1 MEEKKAISKQQIIT
15 TKGLDFVIAGAIFL
29 AFFLCPLFFTGLVA
43 QNIGFEKM
51 ILFYFLV
58 LLGVVA
64 WVTKAVILGELNIKR
79 TPLDWPII
87 GLLVIYIT
95 STILSISPKDSL
107 LGIYGDPSKSLA
119 AVIVF
124 VLFYLLVVNNINRQ
138 RIKLIFWGL
147 VGSAALVA
155 VYSLGQLLGRFLLPL
170 EFTKAASFNPLGSLT
185 ALTMYLIILLPLLIV
200 GLAQLNEI
208 HPSLTNRFWR
218 MVIKTILAVIIL
230 LSLFILSLLN
240 GFTFWPAAIVGVVVI
255 LMFLLS
261 KIVRVSSSNLVAP
274 IAAFLLLIILLVLG
288 NFNVMSLNLPVEVSL
303 SRQASWDIAK
313 TSVKADPL
321 FGTGPATFYYSFVK
335 YKGIDFNASPL
346 WDVQFN
352 NSSGS
357 LFELAA
363 TVGVLGT
370 LVLVIIFLI
379 GLSIG
384 FLTLLKGRVDDTQSI
399 LLALFSS
406 LITALI
412 FSLLF
417 SVNSAIILIFMLVA
431 ILTVAVAIV
440 NYPEKFNLL
449 NLSFRASP
457 KYALALAAIFLTLSA
472 GVVIVFTLGVKMYLA
487 DFYVRQS
494 LEQSDLN
501 KKIALVNQAIILA
514 PHQEAYY
521 LNLSNNYMA
530 LANQEAV
537 GARNQTVIEN
547 SLSQAIA
554 QGKKALEITPNNV
567 ANVKALALIY
577 ENASFYV
584 RGALEWAESLYNKAI
599 ELEPD
604 SPTPYLR
611 LALINMARSNAETD
625 KAEQEHY
632 INEAIKNYDSAI
644 AKKNDFGAAYYGKAI
659 AYEKLNKIA
668 DAIDQLKKAVLV
680 TTDNADYRFELGRL
694 YFNRGVT
701 NPSISQTAANDI
713 AKGSAPEEGLSVEA
727 GQTGATAAKNDDLKI
742 SEQLFLGIIQTN
754 PNHANAL
761 YSLALLY
768 QKTDETDNAKL
779 VIKQLLS
786 TLTDQASID
795 AVKKQFPGL
804 Y

>member
-15 TKGLDFVIAGAIFL
+15 TKGLDFVIAGVIFL

-51 ILFYFLV
+51 ILFYFLA

-87 GLLVIYIT
+87 GLLAVYIT

-124 VLFYLLVVNNINRQ
+124 VLFYLLVVNNINRR

-155 VYSLGQLLGRFLLPL
+155 VYSLGQLLGKFLLPL

-185 ALTMYLIILLPLLIV
+185 ALTMYLIILLPLLII
-200 GLAQLNEI
+200 GLSQLNEI
-208 HPSLTNRFWR
+208 HPNLTNRFWR
-218 MVIKTILAVIIL
+218 MAIKTILAVIIL
-230 LSLFILSLLN
+230 LSLFILTLLN

-261 KIVRVSSSNLVAP
+261 KIIRVSSSNLVVP
-274 IAAFLLLIILLVLG
+274 IATFLLLIILLVLG

-335 YKGIDFNASPL
+335 YKGADFNASPL

-399 LLALFSS
+399 LLAMFSS

-417 SVNSAIILIFMLVA
+417 STNGAIILTFMLVA

-440 NYPEKFNLL
+440 NYPEKFSML

-494 LEQSDLN
+494 LNQSDLT
-501 KKIALVNQAIILA
+501 KKIALVNQ
-514 PHQEAYY
+514 P
-521 LNLSNNYMA
+521 
-530 LANQEAV
+530 
-537 GARNQTVIEN
+537 
-547 SLSQAIA
+547 
-554 QGKKALEITPNNV
+554 
-567 ANVKALALIY
+567 
-577 ENASFYV
+577 
-584 RGALEWAESLYNKAI
+584 
-599 ELEPD
+599 
-604 SPTPYLR
+604 
-611 LALINMARSNAETD
+611 
-625 KAEQEHY
+625 
-632 INEAIKNYDSAI
+632 
-644 AKKNDFGAAYYGKAI
+644 
-659 AYEKLNKIA
+659 
-668 DAIDQLKKAVLV
+668 
-680 TTDNADYRFELGRL
+680 
-694 YFNRGVT
+694 
-701 NPSISQTAANDI
+701 
-713 AKGSAPEEGLSVEA
+713 
-727 GQTGATAAKNDDLKI
+727 
-742 SEQLFLGIIQTN
+742 LF
-754 PNHANAL
+754 
-761 YSLALLY
+761 
-768 QKTDETDNAKL
+768 
-779 VIKQLLS
+779 
-786 TLTDQASID
+786 
-795 AVKKQFPGL
+795 
-804 Y
+804 

>member
-1 MEEKKAISKQQIIT
+1 
-15 TKGLDFVIAGAIFL
+15 
-29 AFFLCPLFFTGLVA
+29 
-43 QNIGFEKM
+43 
-51 ILFYFLV
+51 
-58 LLGVVA
+58 
-64 WVTKAVILGELNIKR
+64 
-79 TPLDWPII
+79 
-87 GLLVIYIT
+87 
-95 STILSISPKDSL
+95 
-107 LGIYGDPSKSLA
+107 
-119 AVIVF
+119 
-124 VLFYLLVVNNINRQ
+124 
-138 RIKLIFWGL
+138 
-147 VGSAALVA
+147 
-155 VYSLGQLLGRFLLPL
+155 
-170 EFTKAASFNPLGSLT
+170 
-185 ALTMYLIILLPLLIV
+185 
-200 GLAQLNEI
+200 
-208 HPSLTNRFWR
+208 
-218 MVIKTILAVIIL
+218 
-230 LSLFILSLLN
+230 
-240 GFTFWPAAIVGVVVI
+240 
-255 LMFLLS
+255 
-261 KIVRVSSSNLVAP
+261 
-274 IAAFLLLIILLVLG
+274 
-288 NFNVMSLNLPVEVSL
+288 
-303 SRQASWDIAK
+303 
-313 TSVKADPL
+313 
-321 FGTGPATFYYSFVK
+321 
-335 YKGIDFNASPL
+335 
-346 WDVQFN
+346 
-352 NSSGS
+352 
-357 LFELAA
+357 
-363 TVGVLGT
+363 
-370 LVLVIIFLI
+370 
-379 GLSIG
+379 
-384 FLTLLKGRVDDTQSI
+384 
-399 LLALFSS
+399 
-406 LITALI
+406 
-412 FSLLF
+412 
-417 SVNSAIILIFMLVA
+417 MLVA

-632 INEAIKNYDSAI
+632 INEAVKNYDSAI

-727 GQTGATAAKNDDLKI
+727 GQTGVTAAKNDDLKI